1 MTVIQRVCASITLSF
16 PTVNAPF
23 KMANAPF
30 QNVNKREKM
39 FAVSAW
45 MQMAVYV
52 YISFLL
58 FIKTLAM

>member
-1 MTVIQRVCASITLSF
+1 
-16 PTVNAPF
+16 
-23 KMANAPF
+23 
-30 QNVNKREKM
+30 M

-58 FIKTLAM
+58 FIKTLAMWTQQILLGMIAPQIDDIN